1 MVLGPSELSSL
12 AGQELHRSAIR
23 TDYGLRSR
31 LEKLVRTKGMN
42 SLKLLPAGR
51 GLTTSRARGIRGKS
65 PKRKFSHAKVVNL
78 KDPCTLTSLLSAL
91 LSSPPRYFKVPTL
104 LLSHGVTALCQT
116 TES

>member
-12 AGQELHRSAIR
+12 AGRELHRSALR

-51 GLTTSRARGIRGKS
+51 GLTT
-65 PKRKFSHAKVVNL
+65 
-78 KDPCTLTSLLSAL
+78 
-91 LSSPPRYFKVPTL
+91 
-104 LLSHGVTALCQT
+104 
-116 TES
+116 